1 MLLVSVV
8 VALLASGW
16 SDPQG
21 AWLVLLGPWLDLLNP
36 TFPRWW
42 WMQLCGWLESP
53 ARCRSS
59 PGGGQPSCCSLSGR
73 WVSTMTLWP
82 PRHLSASYILDGAK
96 DIFLLLRMWWGQ
108 PRCTWWYPVSTVMPV
123 CHHQRFPLG
132 QPSFVGGS
140 GRKLGPQCLRT
151 LLPH

>member
-21 AWLVLLGPWLDLLNP
+21 AWLVLLGPWPDLSNL
-36 TFPRWW
+36 TFPRCW
-42 WMQLCGWLESP
+42 WMQLCGWLKSP

-59 PGGGQPSCCSLSGR
+59 PGGGRPSCCSFSGR
-73 WVSTMTLWP
+73 WVSTMTLY
-82 PRHLSASYILDGAK
+82 L
-96 DIFLLLRMWWGQ
+96 WWGQGHIPIATHVVGQ
-108 PRCTWWYPVSTVMPV
+108 PRCTWWYPVSAEMPV

-132 QPSFVGGS
+132 QPCFVGGS
-140 GRKLGPQCLRT
+140 GRKLGPRCLRM